1 MAVLYAI
8 FMYMGVTPMS
18 ELEFYQRILIMFMPK
33 KLQPDLGFLRHVRLH
48 RVHLF
53 TAIQIICLAVL
64 FALKLN
70 KTISITFP
78 LMVFIIN
85 LLFLYSEKVT

>member
-8 FMYMGVTPMS
+8 FMYMGVTPMA

-53 TAIQIICLAVL
+53 TAIQIACLAVL

-70 KTISITFP
+70 KTVSITFP
-78 LMVFIIN
+78 LMVF
-85 LLFLYSEKVT
+85 LT

>member
-33 KLQPDLGFLRHVRLH
+33 KLQPDLGYLRHVRLN

-53 TAIQIICLAVL
+53 TAIQILCLAVL

-70 KTISITFP
+70 KTVSITFP
-78 LMVFIIN
+78 LMVFINFII
-85 LLFLYSEKVT
+85 FAF